1 MTGFNKRYLK
11 ENVVIERFESE
22 GIKGIINYLGK
33 SEALFT
39 DSEKVSKILEILSCE
54 NCETKK
60 ELEIKNIIHKWQAKE
75 TQ

>member
-11 ENVVIERFESE
+11 ESVVIERFENE
-22 GIKGIINYLGK
+22 GIKGIINYIGK

-39 DSEKVSKILEILSCE
+39 DSEKVSEILEILSCE

-60 ELEIKNIIHKWQAKE
+60 NKRVRN
-75 TQ
+75 